1 MLTTCTS
8 TFEVPSSN
16 KQDPSWPDSC
26 LLPIGWSGKAQGN
39 AHVRS
44 SSEPGPPIT
53 SVHLPYGHSYLQE
66 RLGMVIQLC
75 PQEKGES
82 GCWWSQLAGF
92 VSCAP
97 YAVPFLAGNVSL
109 PPSWLYGF
117 YMLFQSHLSMHSF
130 RSSFLTRV
138 WVRYSLIASVVP
150 KNLLQFYSYYSPII
164 YFLISPHTRPWGLWH

>member
-1 MLTTCTS
+1 M
-8 TFEVPSSN
+8 
-16 KQDPSWPDSC
+16 
-26 LLPIGWSGKAQGN
+26 LLPCAYYLHLNFWSSFKQQTGPFMTWLLPAPNWLKWESTGE
-39 AHVRS
+39 RTC
-44 SSEPGPPIT
+44 EPGLPIT
-53 SVHLPYGHSYLQE
+53 SAHLPYGHSYLQE